1 MIRNALA
8 VATLVLGLGALGAC
22 AKEETSQGAATV
34 TSSTTPTTA
43 ETTETAASPHAM
55 GPMGTGAAA
64 TPAMPMSSCPMAVAG
79 TNVETKETP
88 TGMNMIFK
96 TTSDV
101 TELRRR
107 VRDMATQMS
116 SASTSTAGAG
126 GMMMMMAGMPPM
138 RTLVSDIDGGAQIEM
153 APVDAANMGDMRQHV
168 QSGAQAMTAQHGCPM
183 KSMQK

>member
-34 TSSTTPTTA
+34 TSSTTPTTTA
-43 ETTETAASPHAM
+43 TTETAAPPEAT

-64 TPAMPMSSCPMAVAG
+64 TPAMPPSSCPMAVAG

-107 VRDMATQMS
+107 VREMATRMS
-116 SASTSTAGAG
+116 SASTGTAGAG
-126 GMMMMMAGMPPM
+126 GMMMMMMAGMPPV
-138 RTLVSDIDGGAQIEM
+138 RTLVRDIDGGAQIEM

-168 QSGAQAMTAQHGCPM
+168 QSGAQAMAAQRGCPM
-183 KSMQK
+183 RQR

>member
-34 TSSTTPTTA
+34 TSSTTPTTTA
-43 ETTETAASPHAM
+43 TTETAAPPEAT

-64 TPAMPMSSCPMAVAG
+64 TPAMPPSSCPMAVAG

-107 VRDMATQMS
+107 VREMATRMS
-116 SASTSTAGAG
+116 SASTGTAGAG
-126 GMMMMMAGMPPM
+126 GMMMMMAGMPPV
-138 RTLVSDIDGGAQIEM
+138 RTLVRDIDGGAQIEM

-168 QSGAQAMTAQHGCPM
+168 QSGAQAMAAQRGCPM
-183 KSMQK
+183 RQR